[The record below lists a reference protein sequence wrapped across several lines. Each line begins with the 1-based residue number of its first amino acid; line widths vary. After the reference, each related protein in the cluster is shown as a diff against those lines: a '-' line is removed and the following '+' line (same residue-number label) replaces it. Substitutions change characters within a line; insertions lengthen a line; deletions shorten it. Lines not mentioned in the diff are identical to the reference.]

1 MSIRTSS
8 SKQIDALVADL
19 AGLDPIK
26 RDAAV
31 ARLTVIGAR
40 AVARLIELA
49 ESPVDPSARAA
60 AFRALEAIG
69 DRRALEPALRIL
81 NQPDLTVAR
90 AAAGVVRVFV
100 KTAKGAVAVEGLTL
114 VALDRTRPEELR
126 VAAVR
131 ALHDLDP
138 LTIAPLVKSL
148 SDDPSDAVRTEAKT
162 SRTAR
167 PRSSEDP
174 ARTLAGMA
182 ERDQAD
188 DPELIRDLI
197 ARGGSGTPPSAL
209 LRIVVQARSQES
221 VGGGRRA
228 DWLAARAA
236 AHQALARRGSRVALY
251 DLRESLET
259 ASGPLPVEM
268 LSALSEVGDAA
279 CLEPIA
285 AAHGR
290 SKDRW
295 WRDHLLAAFQ
305 IIARREHL
313 TARHAIIKRIQKRWP
328 RLLSKP

>member
-1 MSIRTSS
+1 
-8 SKQIDALVADL
+8 
-19 AGLDPIK
+19 
-26 RDAAV
+26 
-31 ARLTVIGAR
+31 
-40 AVARLIELA
+40 
-49 ESPVDPSARAA
+49 
-60 AFRALEAIG
+60 
-69 DRRALEPALRIL
+69 
-81 NQPDLTVAR
+81 
-90 AAAGVVRVFV
+90 
-100 KTAKGAVAVEGLTL
+100 
-114 VALDRTRPEELR
+114 
-126 VAAVR
+126 
-131 ALHDLDP
+131 
-138 LTIAPLVKSL
+138 
-148 SDDPSDAVRTEAKT
+148 
-162 SRTAR
+162 
-167 PRSSEDP
+167 
-174 ARTLAGMA
+174 MA